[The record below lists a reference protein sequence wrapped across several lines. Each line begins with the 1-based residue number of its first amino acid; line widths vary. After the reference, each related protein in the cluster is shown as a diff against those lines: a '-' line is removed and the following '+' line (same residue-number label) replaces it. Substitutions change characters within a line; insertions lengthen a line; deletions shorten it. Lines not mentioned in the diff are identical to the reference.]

1 MQVTLLQLLQV
12 DVLSLIAE
20 YGWYVIGFLTVGML
34 AFWWFDER
42 DQSEN
47 LAETVERVG
56 ERARVVT
63 GGLFGG
69 LGSLIVVIVSIAVTI
84 GNELVMS
91 FTELVPFI
99 ETAPALVGQVLLGLL
114 AMANLEGYVPLK
126 PWQFGAI
133 FIAVLLATGVAK
145 FGLGYGGGRSARS

>member
-1 MQVTLLQLLQV
+1 MLTPLQV
-12 DVLSLIAE
+12 NVLALIGE
-20 YGWYVIGFLTVGML
+20 YGWYALGFLTAGML

-42 DQSEN
+42 DQTEN
-47 LAETVERVG
+47 VAETVERVG

-69 LGSLIVVIVSIAVTI
+69 LGSLIVVLVSIFVTI

-91 FTELVPFI
+91 FTELVPLI

-114 AMANLEGYVPLK
+114 AMANMEGYVPLK
-126 PWQFGAI
+126 PWQFGAV
-133 FIAVLLATGVAK
+133 FIALVLATGVAK

>member
-1 MQVTLLQLLQV
+1 MLTPLQV
-12 DVLSLIAE
+12 NVLALITE
-20 YGWYVIGFLTVGML
+20 YGWYALGFLTAGML

-69 LGSLIVVIVSIAVTI
+69 LGSLIVVLVSIFVTI

-133 FIAVLLATGVAK
+133 FIAILLATGVAK